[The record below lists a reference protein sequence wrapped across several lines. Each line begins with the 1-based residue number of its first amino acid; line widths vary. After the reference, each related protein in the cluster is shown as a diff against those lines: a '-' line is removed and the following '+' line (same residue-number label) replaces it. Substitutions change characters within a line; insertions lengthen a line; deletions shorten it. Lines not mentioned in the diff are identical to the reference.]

1 VKTETNPT
9 KRKRPVL
16 RIVVIS
22 ILIILT
28 TAAILLYNNF
38 NRLLSEALL
47 KNFNSTLVA
56 DVYELKFEN
65 LRVNVFEGSIRVF
78 NVSLLPREKP
88 LNDYPYINSS
98 FKLTTEKIT
107 LKNVE
112 IRTLLKSNK
121 LILDRISITK
131 PNIEAILTAKRN
143 VMLPFKDTTATA
155 KPIEEKRKKKSMGA
169 FMLNEFQLIDAAFHV
184 TNSFKQREFRIK
196 DFNISLHDLQLNQQ
210 PGEYSAS
217 FDQVVLAVG
226 EFNGDLQKGS
236 LKHLGFKDFKIGI
249 DTLSLQLTLD
259 TIMYRF
265 HDFNTG
271 MRDLDIQTADSL
283 FHVSMKS
290 FDLSYE
296 DKSVKLK
303 EVSFKPN
310 VSHAVLQRKHKYQ
323 NTEFSGSVGKLELK
337 KINFDSLIYA
347 HKLFI
352 DEIELDHV
360 RAAIF
365 KDKTK
370 PMDSTR
376 RPVYLGQ
383 TVAAISLPLF
393 IKHIKA
399 TDVELENTERKPDS
413 TYAKVKITKAK
424 LEVKNITNLS
434 TTDGLVM
441 QADAYINDKAH
452 FKAGLTFSYRKPQFS
467 FEGEVKKFNL
477 TDLNPLIQ
485 AYTPAKINKG
495 VSDEIS
501 FSGVAEQTK
510 ASGTMK
516 FLYHELEVDL
526 ELKEQ
531 AKWKSAV
538 IAFAA
543 NSVTNSSNPV
553 ATNLPPRIVK
563 FQIERDVTKGFV
575 NVVIKSILNGLKETM
590 IMNKENRKEYKET
603 KKKSKQEKKSNN

>member
-1 VKTETNPT
+1 MNTDTGTPKKKWSVI
-9 KRKRPVL
+9 
-16 RIVVIS
+16 RIMVVSVSLLLVIAG
-22 ILIILT
+22 IF
-28 TAAILLYNNF
+28 LYNNF

-47 KNFNSTLVA
+47 KNFNSTIVA

-65 LRVNVFEGSIRVF
+65 LRVNVFEGTIRVL

-155 KPIEEKRKKKSMGA
+155 NPIQEKSKKKSMEA

-184 TNSFKQREFRIK
+184 TNTFRQREFTIK
-196 DFNISLHDLQLNQQ
+196 DFNISLHDLQLSQQ
-210 PGEYSAS
+210 PGEYFAS

-226 EFNGDLQKGS
+226 DFNGDLQKGA

-249 DTLSLQLTLD
+249 DTLALQLTLD

-271 MRDLDIQTADSL
+271 MRDLDIQTQDSL

-290 FDLSYE
+290 FDLSYA
-296 DKSVKLK
+296 DKSIKLK
-303 EVSFKPN
+303 DVSFKPN
-310 VSHAVLQRKHKYQ
+310 VSHAVLQRKHQYQ

-337 KINFDSLIYA
+337 KVDFDSLIYA
-347 HKLFI
+347 QKLFI

-360 RAAIF
+360 KAAIF

-393 IKHIKA
+393 IKHVKA

-434 TTDGLVM
+434 VTDGLVM
-441 QADAYINDKAH
+441 QADAWINDKSH
-452 FKAGLTFSYRKPQFS
+452 FKAALTFSYQKPQFT
-467 FEGEVKKFNL
+467 FEGVVKKFDL
-477 TDLNPLIQ
+477 PDLNDLIQ

-510 ASGTMK
+510 ANGTMK
-516 FLYHELEVDL
+516 FLYHDLEIDL

-538 IAFAA
+538 IAFTA
-543 NSVTNSSNPV
+543 NTALHSSNPTSSDSPARV
-553 ATNLPPRIVK
+553 VK

-575 NVVIKSILNGLKETM
+575 NVIIKSILNGLKETM

-603 KKKSKQEKKSNN
+603 RKKSKQEKKATK